1 MFAPLLAALLL
12 SAAPETVSTQTAA
25 PQTAPAVP
33 SAPGVSSA
41 DEPTDLGDVV
51 VEGRTLQTMTE
62 DFVREVGQPARGRG
76 LARWKDGVC
85 VGVANLQPE
94 MAQYI
99 VDRISTV
106 AQDLGLKPGEP
117 GCNPSVLIV
126 ATADGNAFTEQFVAM
141 RPRLFV
147 IGAAGTDLGR
157 TALERFK
164 TTERPVRWWTVSV
177 PTDSDTGD
185 IAVRLPGQEA
195 PMIQTRGAS
204 RLTTQI
210 VDVTKRSFV
219 IVDVNRING
228 VNQSQLADYI
238 AMVTLAQVDPDAD
251 TSAYATVLNLF
262 HAPDQVEGL
271 TQWDIAYLKGLYDA
285 QRTLQNAGSARV
297 EIASSIVRVHH
308 QLTAAED
315 AAAAQ

>member
-1 MFAPLLAALLL
+1 
-12 SAAPETVSTQTAA
+12 
-25 PQTAPAVP
+25 
-33 SAPGVSSA
+33 
-41 DEPTDLGDVV
+41 
-51 VEGRTLQTMTE
+51 
-62 DFVREVGQPARGRG
+62 
-76 LARWKDGVC
+76 
-85 VGVANLQPE
+85 
-94 MAQYI
+94 
-99 VDRISTV
+99 
-106 AQDLGLKPGEP
+106 
-117 GCNPSVLIV
+117 
-126 ATADGNAFTEQFVAM
+126 
-141 RPRLFV
+141 
-147 IGAAGTDLGR
+147 
-157 TALERFK
+157 
-164 TTERPVRWWTVSV
+164 
-177 PTDSDTGD
+177 
-185 IAVRLPGQEA
+185 
-195 PMIQTRGAS
+195 MIQTRGAS